1 MDIQVTLDM
10 LGPKDPPRSMQSRL
24 IMQLLLPDLAISRG
38 YETLARELDGAGAP
52 ARSTPPR
59 AVAHTTLPAELQA
72 EAKLLEDRSYDNR
85 VLLASWDLMSRIR
98 LAQPSATAVDLVL
111 EGYTPK
117 PFTLLKP
124 TPDKLTVAV
133 EALIEHMKNK
143 ANLDEIVF
151 EDDCLDFAFA
161 LDVPMWPWQHEK
173 TLQAL
178 DVVTRVAGIPLYV
191 MKHWLNVERPSELS
205 EDVVPLIPVPGHRSF
220 PGGHSAVTHAL
231 AEVLGAIMGVD
242 ATQQDRLDQIAAR
255 IADNREIA
263 GLHTR
268 LDTEAGERLGRLLG
282 KWMVD
287 MGTEVSLKSTSWAVL
302 FSEATKEWP

>member
-10 LGPKDPPRSMQSRL
+10 LGPKDPPRNMQSRL

-38 YETLARELDGAGAP
+38 YKTLARELAGAGAP
-52 ARSTPPR
+52 ARSTPSR
-59 AVAHTTLPAELQA
+59 ATPHELPAELKN

-98 LAQPSATAVDLVL
+98 LTQPSATAVDLML
-111 EGYTPK
+111 EGYATK
-117 PFTLLKP
+117 PVTFSQP
-124 TPDKLTVAV
+124 TPGELVIAV
-133 EALIEHMKNK
+133 KELIEHMKNE

-173 TLQAL
+173 TLQAM

-205 EDVVPLIPVPGHRSF
+205 KDVVPLIPVPGHRSF
-220 PGGHSAVTHAL
+220 PGGHSTVTHVL
-231 AEVLGAIMGVD
+231 AVVLGAIMEADGPKK
-242 ATQQDRLDQIAAR
+242 DRLDRIAAR
-255 IADNREIA
+255 VADNREIA
-263 GLHTR
+263 GLHTG
-268 LDTEAGERLGRLLG
+268 LDTKAGERLGRLLG
-282 KWMVD
+282 EWMVD
-287 MGTEVSLKSTSWAVL
+287 MGTQVSLKSTSWAVL
-302 FSEATKEWP
+302 FAEAAKEWA